1 MEPEIVVVDSRLED
15 VEPTLSRLQPAESR
29 LYVRSKINAYD
40 APTEQSMRQLGLPPS
55 LISALL
61 ERSSAR

>member
-1 MEPEIVVVDSRLED
+1 MESEIVVVDSRDWTECKRALATAGGD
-15 VEPTLSRLQPAESR
+15 RGDDPL
-29 LYVRSKINAYD
+29 
-40 APTEQSMRQLGLPPS
+40 TEQSMRQLGLPPS

>member
-1 MEPEIVVVDSRLED
+1 MEPEIVVDSRD
-15 VEPTLSRLQPAESR
+15 NVECKRALATVMNPGADRGE
-29 LYVRSKINAYD
+29 D
-40 APTEQSMRQLGLPPS
+40 APSERSMRQLGLPPS

>member
-1 MEPEIVVVDSRLED
+1 MEPEIVIVDSRD
-15 VEPTLSRLQPAESR
+15 NAECKR
-29 LYVRSKINAYD
+29 ALATVINLGADRGDD
-40 APTEQSMRQLGLPPS
+40 APSEQSMRQLGLPPS

>member
-15 VEPTLSRLQPAESR
+15 VEPTLSRLKPAESR
-29 LYVRSKINAYD
+29 LYACNA
-40 APTEQSMRQLGLPPS
+40 PSEQSMRQLGLPPS